1 MEKIVN
7 NGFPIK
13 LETRLV
19 SISETRLLR
28 NQANVMTPVR
38 PEWKAGRGSCR
49 KNRELH
55 LRVLQGSRVMNERQ
69 MFSFPTHQTQ
79 SRTTEEFAP

>member
-7 NGFPIK
+7 NGLPIK

-19 SISETRLLR
+19 SISD
-28 NQANVMTPVR
+28 MTPVR
-38 PEWKAGRGSCR
+38 PKWKAGRGSCR

-79 SRTTEEFAP
+79 SRITEEFAP